1 MSTLLKWAQNTQGKL
16 NGKNSSNNSSTN
28 GERKWIH
35 PPEALQKGHI
45 AYLVKFLG
53 NTVVDQPKGTILD
66 LHTAQIELN
75 INLFFFKYIHC
86 VIYQQFC

>member
-1 MSTLLKWAQNTQGKL
+1 MSTLLKWAQNTQVKL
-16 NGKNSSNNSSTN
+16 NGKNGTMN

-53 NTVVDQPKGTILD
+53 NTVVDQPKGGFDI
-66 LHTAQIELN
+66 QIISL
-75 INLFFFKYIHC
+75 C
-86 VIYQQFC
+86 

>member
-1 MSTLLKWAQNTQGKL
+1 MSTLVKWVQNTQGKII
-16 NGKNSSNNSSTN
+16 NKKESQN

-53 NTVVDQPKGTILD
+53 NTVVDQPKGKWYNTSI
-66 LHTAQIELN
+66 TAPSATNGI
-75 INLFFFKYIHC
+75 FFK
-86 VIYQQFC
+86 

>member
-1 MSTLLKWAQNTQGKL
+1 MLKSDVLLFCRMSKVLKWAQNTTQGKL
-16 NGKNSSNNSSTN
+16 NNKNNAN

-53 NTVVDQPKGTILD
+53 NTVVDQPKGRNKKVAYVLCS
-66 LHTAQIELN
+66 EE
-75 INLFFFKYIHC
+75 FS
-86 VIYQQFC
+86 

>member
-1 MSTLLKWAQNTQGKL
+1 MFSVKQGRTHIKIIPFRMSTLLKWAQNTQGKL
-16 NGKNSSNNSSTN
+16 NGKNSSNNNSTN

-53 NTVVDQPKGTILD
+53 NTVVDQPKG
-66 LHTAQIELN
+66 N
-75 INLFFFKYIHC
+75 SYIQMPQ
-86 VIYQQFC
+86 VV